1 MYQAQLAQLKRQKQ
15 QLKDGTH
22 PQMVKKFK
30 RLEQQYE
37 DSMKLIEIR
46 WDAEM
51 QNIKKLHKDEIKAAK
66 QEFEVK
72 YYGIYIYKIIE
83 TSLHNVT

>member
-22 PQMVKKFK
+22 PQMLKKFK
-30 RLEQQYE
+30 RLAQQYE
-37 DSMKLIEIR
+37 DSLKLIEIR
-46 WDAEM
+46 WEAEM

-72 YYGIYIYKIIE
+72 YYRI
-83 TSLHNVT
+83 